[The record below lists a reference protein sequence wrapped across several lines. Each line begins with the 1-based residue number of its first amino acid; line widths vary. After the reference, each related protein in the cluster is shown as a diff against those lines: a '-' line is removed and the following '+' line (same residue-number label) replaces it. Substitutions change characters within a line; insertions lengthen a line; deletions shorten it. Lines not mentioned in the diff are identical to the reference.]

1 MARVYRRSKWVLI
14 RWTLF
19 LCIVLAVLI
28 FCLVLHELDAIIHSK
43 IQKIQQEKFV
53 AADVF
58 ISSSHLVEGEGIEL
72 SRFVLFARHA
82 PESSENYPAVLEANR
97 VLLRCPTQLQKL
109 TMQEV
114 PIEKIIFDAATIRT
128 YRRPDGTWSLG
139 ALKTNPKA
147 ISPFPS
153 PVIQF
158 RNSTIELHDMTDF
171 HQERKL
177 VLRNVELTIE
187 RPEETPQNALG
198 NPIEGKQSKTLP
210 FTGSAD
216 CEYSRR
222 ITFHG
227 KYYPEEG
234 EIRID
239 AKVESLQFSK
249 DFIDCIPMEVAQR
262 LEGIKTVRGEITTQV
277 LVAASLKDFSQAQ
290 FFLEGNFRE
299 GQADDPRLPQPV
311 THIATSFQ
319 IANDGYRFPDL
330 QLHYGQGKSSLS
342 VIQWGYGEKAPR
354 EISAQ
359 IRQLD
364 LTKETISTLPKGI
377 QHFLRQIRPAGQIDM
392 DGTLRFDG
400 THWTTSGNI
409 LCREASLEYEQFP
422 YRIEKLG
429 GEIQLKGEEI
439 AFRLHTED
447 RGIYLEGA
455 FWLPSSRLPQRPT
468 RGKVKIQAMNL
479 PVEERLLV
487 ACPEKTQDFLRSLEL
502 SGGVNVFV
510 EETFEYPFTPSSRDS
525 HITIQLLKNACRY
538 RLFPYPLRH
547 IQGTLEIVNNRLT
560 TRNLRGYNNQAEV
573 LVMCEASTD
582 LENPTLQLQISG
594 KKVLLD
600 EEFYSKLPSDVTGLF
615 QYIRPQGSVDV
626 LYEYQSENGVRKH
639 LGVEV
644 ATSEK
649 GITVTLPEV
658 PYRLEHF
665 QGKFV
670 YRNGQISLPHFKAE
684 NDLSKISGSLHGQ
697 VISPSQWECHLS
709 DLTIDGI
716 RFDRELL
723 AAIPGGMRAMV
734 ASRRPDGFL
743 FYRGILDVH
752 YDSQRQRPFALS
764 WNGELG
770 LNQASFDFGIRLT
783 NITGGIQI
791 QGSWDNQDLRCHGEL
806 FMDSLFYQNV
816 QFTNVRGPLWI
827 DNEHIT
833 LGDEAET
840 RRRMEISPE
849 FASDGKKRSLSAQV
863 VGGELF
869 GNFRLLFGEPSTFQL
884 DAVLT
889 RAKLEE
895 CTYLTGNNQLK
906 GDIAAVLKLQ
916 GSEASLYSLRG
927 NGEFHLT
934 NADIY
939 ELTAMMSLLKI
950 LSLKE
955 VNRTAFSSGDMR
967 FRIEGNHIYFDQIDF
982 YGDAFSLIGKGEMN
996 FRQQVQ
1002 LIFYSVVGRG
1012 EMNIPILSPLLHA
1025 TGRQMMMIM
1034 MKGPLQNPEI
1044 TQRPLPGLNMAIQ
1057 QMEQDFLHSTP
1068 TPPQRSSRPGF

>member
-1 MARVYRRSKWVLI
+1 MV

-19 LCIVLAVLI
+19 LCIVLIVLVV
-28 FCLVLHELDAIIHSK
+28 CLVLHELDAIIHSK

-72 SRFVLFARHA
+72 SRFVLFARHT

-97 VLLRCPTQLQKL
+97 VLLQCPTQLQKL
-109 TMQEV
+109 ATQEV
-114 PIEKIIFDAATIRT
+114 PIEKIIFEAATIRT
-128 YRRPDGTWSLG
+128 YRRPDGSWSLG
-139 ALKTNPKA
+139 ALKTNPEMV
-147 ISPFPS
+147 SPFPP

-171 HQERKL
+171 QQERKL
-177 VLRNVELTIE
+177 VLRNVELTIQQ
-187 RPEETPQNALG
+187 PEETPQNAQG
-198 NPIEGKQSKTLP
+198 NTVSGEVYKTLP

-227 KYYPEEG
+227 RYYPEEG
-234 EIRID
+234 EIRVD
-239 AKVESLQFSK
+239 ANVESLQFSK
-249 DFIDCIPMEVAQR
+249 NFLQCVPVEVARR
-262 LEGIKTVRGEITTQV
+262 LEGIQTVQGEITTRAI
-277 LVAASLKDFSQAQ
+277 VAASLKDFSQAQ
-290 FFLEGNFRE
+290 FYLDGTFRD

-311 THIATSFQ
+311 THITTSFQ

-354 EISAQ
+354 NISAR

-364 LTKETISTLPKGI
+364 LTRETISTLPEGI
-377 QHFLRQIRPAGQIDM
+377 QHFLQKIRPTGQMDM
-392 DGTLRFDG
+392 DGTFRFDG

-409 LCREASLEYEQFP
+409 LCREMSLQYEQFP

-439 AFRLHTED
+439 AFRLQTRD
-447 RGIYLEGA
+447 RGIRLDGA
-455 FWLPSSRLPQRPT
+455 FWLPSQRLPQKPM

-479 PVEERLLV
+479 PIEERLLV
-487 ACPEKTQDFLRSLEL
+487 ACPAKTQDFLRSLEL
-502 SGGVNVFV
+502 SGAIHVFV
-510 EETFEYPFTPSSRDS
+510 EETFEYPFTPQSRDS
-525 HITIQLLKNACRY
+525 RITIQLLKNACRY
-538 RLFPYPLRH
+538 RLFPYPLRN
-547 IQGTLEIVNNRLT
+547 IQGTIEIVNNRLT
-560 TRNLRGYNNQAEV
+560 TRNLRGDNNQAEV
-573 LVMCEASTD
+573 SVLCQATTD

-600 EEFYSKLPSDVTGLF
+600 EEFYSKLPPDVTGLF
-615 QYIRPQGSVDV
+615 RYIRPQGSVDV
-626 LYEYQSENGVRKH
+626 HYEYRSEKGRREH

-658 PYRLEHF
+658 PYRLENF

-684 NDLSKISGSLHGQ
+684 NDLAKISGSLRGE
-697 VISPSQWECHLS
+697 VISPHQWECHLS

-723 AAIPGGMRAMV
+723 AAIPGGMRTML
-734 ASRRPDGFL
+734 ASKRPDGFL
-743 FYRGILDVH
+743 FYRGVLDVH
-752 YDSQRQRPFALS
+752 YNSQRERPFALS

-770 LNQASFDFGIRLT
+770 LNQASFDFGVRLT
-783 NITGGIQI
+783 NITGGIQL

-806 FMDSLFYQNV
+806 QIDSLFYQNL

-827 DNEHIT
+827 DNQHIT
-833 LGDEAET
+833 LGDEAEK
-840 RRRMEISPE
+840 RRSMETSPE
-849 FASDGKKRSLSAQV
+849 FASDRKKRSLSAQV

-884 DAVLT
+884 EAVLT
-889 RAKLEE
+889 RAKLEA
-895 CTYLTGNNQLK
+895 CSYLTGNNQLK
-906 GDIAAVLKLQ
+906 GDIMAVLKLQ

-939 ELTAMMSLLKI
+939 ELTVMMSLLKI

-1002 LIFYSVVGRG
+1002 LIFYTVVGRG
-1012 EMNIPILSPLLHA
+1012 ETNIPILSPLLHA
-1025 TGRQMMMIM
+1025 TGRQMMMVM

-1044 TQRPLPGLNMAIQ
+1044 TQRPLPGLNMALQ
-1057 QMEQDFLHSTP
+1057 QMEQDFLPSTP
-1068 TPPQRSSRPGF
+1068 PPRSSRPGF